1 MKIYNNPVLIRTNT
15 YPKRNEVKKVQYSP
29 SFKAIDP
36 GTIKLLLILK
46 RMSDMI
52 GKTNGKGNA
61 LNELKGDLVHAL
73 QAPQECKKSI
83 PRLLDNLAKVSDK
96 IEHSFFYNDSGYES
110 LSYYKKKALTEL
122 LPAMDDK
129 YLGYRAAKKNYLTEL
144 AKSDEFVNQDF
155 VDAFEALPDNY
166 YQNFK
171 LELIEKL
178 LLSSNKGNNKNA
190 RNMYIF
196 KMLKGLD
203 NDNEMNKNCLQRNS
217 SSINNLRTKMFNNMY
232 SEVTSSLNNF
242 YYVYTNMD
250 NLKKNPDFSE
260 IDTLFYSLAKN
271 IKSLDEFKEIFK
283 LGTNAANDIIKD
295 LNTISIAKKN
305 PNKAEQLLLYK
316 KRLQEKFDA
325 NIIGEY
331 DETFPGT
338 CMSDRFDAELSR
350 LWCKRNNIANFIK
363 KTGYQDELNSA
374 FKDKLNSLN
383 NRIKEVERRQS
394 GYNQSTED
402 DLYRYAHTL

>member
-15 YPKRNEVKKVQYSP
+15 YPKRNEAKQAQYNP
-29 SFKAIDP
+29 SFKSDP
-36 GTIKLLLILK
+36 SVYIALYIARIVDKKIANV
-46 RMSDMI
+46 
-52 GKTNGKGNA
+52 KT
-61 LNELKGDLVHAL
+61 LNEFKKGLGYVL
-73 QAPQECKKSI
+73 QNPQEYKKYI
-83 PRLLDNLAKVSDK
+83 PDFLGKLAKTSDK
-96 IEHSFFYNDSGYES
+96 IEHSFFYITSNYPS
-110 LSYYKKKALTEL
+110 LSYYKKEALTKFF
-122 LPAMDDK
+122 PVMDDK
-129 YLGYRAAKKNYLTEL
+129 SLVNRVVKKNYLTEL
-144 AKSDEFVNQDF
+144 AKSDEFIDQDF
-155 VDAFEALPDNY
+155 VDVFGTLPDDY

-190 RNMYIF
+190 RNTYIF

-217 SSINNLRTKMFNNMY
+217 SSINNLRIKMFNNMY

-271 IKSLDEFKEIFK
+271 IKSLDEFKEIFN

-305 PNKAEQLLLYK
+305 PNKAEQLFLYK
-316 KRLQEKFDA
+316 KRLQEKFNT

-374 FKDKLNSLN
+374 FKDKLNSLD

-394 GYNQSTED
+394 DYNQSTED

>member
-15 YPKRNEVKKVQYSP
+15 YPKRNEAKPVQCNP
-29 SFKAIDP
+29 SFK
-36 GTIKLLLILK
+36 
-46 RMSDMI
+46 SDAGVYI
-52 GKTNGKGNA
+52 ALYIARIADKKIADVKT
-61 LNELKGDLVHAL
+61 LNEFKKGLGYVL
-73 QAPQECKKSI
+73 QNPQEYKKYI
-83 PRLLDNLAKVSDK
+83 PDFLGKLAKTSDK
-96 IEHSFFYNDSGYES
+96 IEHSFFYITSNYPT

-155 VDAFEALPDNY
+155 VDAFEALPNNY

-178 LLSSNKGNNKNA
+178 LLPSNKRNNTNA
-190 RNMYIF
+190 RNVYIL

-203 NDNEMNKNCLQRNS
+203 NDDEINKNCLQRNKVYV
-217 SSINNLRTKMFNNMY
+217 NHLREKMFNNMY
-232 SEVTSSLNNF
+232 SETTSSLNNF
-242 YYVYTNMD
+242 YYVYTNID
-250 NLKKNPDFSE
+250 NLKKNPAFSE
-260 IDTLFYSLAKN
+260 IDTLFYSIAKD
-271 IKSLDEFKEIFK
+271 IKSLDKFKEIFK

-295 LNTISIAKKN
+295 LNTIASAKRN

-316 KRLQEKFDA
+316 NRLQEKFDT

-338 CMSDRFDAELSR
+338 CMSDRLDAELSR
-350 LWCKRNNIANFIK
+350 LWCKRNNVANFVK

-374 FKDKLNSLN
+374 FKDELDSLE

-394 GYNQSTED
+394 SYNQSIDD